1 MLKQGQY
8 YNNIE
13 LNKEFMVDQDVNGIA
28 LFTGGGK
35 SILVRYYKD
44 ILLTEMHYL
53 KILVCRFRK
62 EIVKNTG

>member
-1 MLKQGQY
+1 
-8 YNNIE
+8 
-13 LNKEFMVDQDVNGIA
+13 MVDQDVNGIA